1 LRQVGWVNFL
11 DEVGGVTSNT
21 IYVLHLR
28 LKDVRLIYP
37 LYDNSIV
44 LVVLIIEDKTALNL
58 IKTST
63 I

>member
-1 LRQVGWVNFL
+1 VGS
-11 DEVGGVTSNT
+11 VTSNT
-21 IYVLHLR
+21 IYMLYLR
-28 LKDVRLIYP
+28 LKDVRLMHP

-44 LVVLIIEDKTALNL
+44 LVVLIIEGKTALNL